1 MANLHISVSAE
12 PVAHLGPLVLTNSM
26 LTSIIVTAGLVIFA
40 VYAHKRITPTNKPK
54 GIQALLESITEALYG
69 LVAGIA
75 GERKARQIFPYIA
88 TFFIFILLGNWFG
101 LLPGV
106 GTITVPEVESV
117 VAEEV
122 TDTTETIE
130 FENEPG
136 TESSETV
143 DIHETPV
150 PELKVEEKAI
160 AFVPLFRGPTA
171 DLSITL
177 ALALV
182 SVGLTQ
188 YIGLKN
194 LGLGYISKFINFK
207 SPIHFFIGI
216 LELIAECAK
225 ILSFAFR
232 LFGNIF
238 AGEVLLAVMAFLVP
252 IFAPLPFIGLEV
264 FVGLVQALV
273 FSMLTL
279 VFMNLA
285 TISHNEHE

>member
-1 MANLHISVSAE
+1 MTNLHISVSAE

-26 LTSIIVTAGLVIFA
+26 LTSLIVTAGLVAFA
-40 VYAHKRITPTNKPK
+40 LYAHKKITPTAKPR
-54 GIQALLESITEALYG
+54 GLQAILESVTEALYG
-69 LVAGIA
+69 LVAGIV
-75 GERKARQIFPYIA
+75 GERKAREIFPYIA
-88 TFFIFILLGNWFG
+88 TFFIFILLSNWFG

-106 GTITVPEVESV
+106 GTITVPKVQESAV
-117 VAEEV
+117 S
-122 TDTTETIE
+122 
-130 FENEPG
+130 ENHA
-136 TESSETV
+136 S
-143 DIHETPV
+143 
-150 PELKVEEKAI
+150 
-160 AFVPLFRGPTA
+160 FVPLFRGPTA

-177 ALALV
+177 SLALI

-194 LGLGYISKFINFK
+194 LGLSYISKFVNFR

-216 LELIAECAK
+216 LELIAEGAK

-252 IFAPLPFIGLEV
+252 ILAPLPFIGLEV

-285 TISHNEHE
+285 TISHNNEQ

>member
-12 PVAHLGPLVLTNSM
+12 PVARLGSLVLTNSM
-26 LTSIIVTAGLVIFA
+26 LSSLIVTVGLIAFA
-40 VYAHKRITPTNKPK
+40 LYTHKKIAPTKTPK
-54 GIQALLESITEALYG
+54 GLQALLESIVEALYG
-69 LVAGIA
+69 LVVGIS
-75 GERKARQIFPYIA
+75 GERKARQIFPIIA
-88 TFFIFILLGNWFG
+88 TFFIFILLGNWLG

-106 GTITVPEVESV
+106 GTITVPEIETAIAAESTPPHE
-117 VAEEV
+117 AEL
-122 TDTTETIE
+122 
-130 FENEPG
+130 
-136 TESSETV
+136 ESST
-143 DIHETPV
+143 TQPK
-150 PELKVEEKAI
+150 L
-160 AFVPLFRGPTA
+160 VPLFRGPTA

-177 ALALV
+177 ALALI
-182 SVGLTQ
+182 SVTLTQ
-188 YIGLKN
+188 YVGLKN
-194 LGLGYISKFINFK
+194 LGLSYLTKFINFK

-216 LELIAECAK
+216 LELIAEGAK

-285 TISHNEHE
+285 TISHEAEEH